1 MTRKRRGNGEGS
13 IYQRADGT
21 WCATITVGY
30 DSAGKRRRRTIFGKS
45 KQDVQD
51 KLRGVAND
59 VAHQRDIEPQ
69 RIKLGDYLDRWL
81 KDAAKSRV
89 RETTFANYERV
100 VKNHIKPHLAGVAL
114 AKLTA
119 FQIHGLYSCLAQ
131 AGKSAETIRLVHA
144 VLHRALKQAVRWRLI
159 PFNMAADVDRPKAA
173 KADISFLTAEQS
185 EALLKAARGDRMEA
199 LYVLA
204 VTSGMRLGE
213 LLGLQWSDVDLRG
226 RAIMVQHSLQELNGK
241 LTLAEPK
248 TARGRRRIDLP
259 EMAIEALIRHKARLL
274 KEGLAGVAWVFPNL
288 SGGPWRRSHLH
299 FNEYKPLLK
308 RAGLPDIRFHDLRH
322 TSATLLLS
330 QGVHPKVVQ
339 ERLGHSQIS
348 VTLDTYSHVLPT
360 MQLEAA
366 GKFDA
371 LLQPSAKK
379 ANQSAAAAKG

>member
-1 MTRKRRGNGEGS
+1 MAKKRRGHGEGS
-13 IYQRADGT
+13 LYQRANGA
-21 WCATITVGY
+21 WCATISVGY
-30 DSAGKRRRRTIFGKS
+30 NSAGKRKRRTLFGES

-51 KLRGVAND
+51 KLRKVAND

-69 RIKLGDYLDRWL
+69 RIKLGEYLDRWL
-81 KDAAKSRV
+81 KDAAKPRV

-100 VKNHIKPHLAGVAL
+100 VKNHIKPHLGGVPL

-119 FQIHGLYSCLAQ
+119 FQIHGMYSSLNQ
-131 AGKSAETIRLVHA
+131 AGKSAETIRLTHA

-159 PFNMAADVDRPKAA
+159 PFNMAADVDRPRVDKAG
-173 KADISFLTAEQS
+173 ISPFTAEQVNT
-185 EALLKAARGDRMEA
+185 LLRAARGDRLEA

-204 VTSGMRLGE
+204 VTTGMRLGE
-213 LLGLQWSDVDLRG
+213 LLGLQWPDIDLKGRG
-226 RAIMVQHSLQELNGK
+226 VMVQHSLQELNGK

-259 EMAIEALIRHKARLL
+259 QMAIKALNRHRKSML
-274 KEGLAGVAWVFPNL
+274 KEGLAGVSWVFPNL
-288 SGGPWRRSHLH
+288 AGGPWRRTHLH
-299 FNEYKPLLK
+299 SQQYKPLLK
-308 RAGLPDIRFHDLRH
+308 RAKLPAIRFHDLRH

-366 GKFDA
+366 GKFDQM
-371 LLQPSAKK
+371 LLRSVT
-379 ANQSAAAAKG
+379 

>member
-1 MTRKRRGNGEGS
+1 MARKRRGNGEGS
-13 IYQRADGT
+13 IYQRANGT
-21 WCATITVGY
+21 WCATISIGY
-30 DSAGKRRRRTIFGKS
+30 DPNGKRKRRTLFGRS

-51 KLRGVAND
+51 KLGKVAND

-69 RIKLGDYLDRWL
+69 RIKLGEYLKRWL
-81 KDAAKSRV
+81 KDAAKPRV
-89 RETTFANYERV
+89 RETTFANYQRV
-100 VKNHIKPHLAGVAL
+100 VKNHIQPHLGGVPL

-119 FQIHGLYSCLAQ
+119 FQIHGLYSCLDQ
-131 AGKSAETIRLVHA
+131 AGKSAETIRLTHA

-159 PFNMAADVDRPKAA
+159 PFNMASDVDRPRADKV
-173 KADISFLTAEQS
+173 DISPLTAE
-185 EALLKAARGDRMEA
+185 EVRTLLKVADGERLEA

-204 VTSGMRLGE
+204 VTAGMRLGE
-213 LLGLQWSDVDLRG
+213 LLGLQWSDVDLLG
-226 RAIMVQHSLQELNGK
+226 RAIMVRHSLQELNGK

-259 EMAIEALIRHKARLL
+259 QMAIDALVRHRARLL
-274 KEGLAGVAWVFPNL
+274 KEGLAGVAWVFPNR

-299 FNEYKPLLK
+299 FNEFKPLLK
-308 RAGLPDIRFHDLRH
+308 LAGLPDIRFHDLRH

-360 MQLEAA
+360 MQVEAA
-366 GKFDA
+366 GKFDQV
-371 LLQPSAKK
+371 LQQPK
-379 ANQSAAAAKG
+379 ASGKTTLSTG